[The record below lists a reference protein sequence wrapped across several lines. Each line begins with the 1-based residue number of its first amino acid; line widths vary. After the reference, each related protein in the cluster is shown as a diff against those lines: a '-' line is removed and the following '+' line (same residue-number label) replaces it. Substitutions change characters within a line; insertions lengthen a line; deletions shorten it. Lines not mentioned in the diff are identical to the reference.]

1 MMLGLEDMFASTT
14 TVVGW
19 AHVLQPRSHNASKKG
34 RCLSALIEVHAP
46 VRLSVQH
53 GCCDGLSLCFRL
65 SLQAQKKK
73 PQKSSGKKK
82 QVHRFTIGCAPK
94 VIDED
99 ILDMVSLEKY
109 LKERIKVNNK
119 LNNLGKEV
127 HIDHESNSVTVTAN
141 IPFSKR
147 YLKYLTKKYLKR
159 HKLRDFLR
167 VVSKSKDSYELRF
180 YNFET
185 EDTDNEDED

>member
-1 MMLGLEDMFASTT
+1 M
-14 TVVGW
+14 VV
-19 AHVLQPRSHNASKKG
+19 AT
-34 RCLSALIEVHAP
+34 
-46 VRLSVQH
+46 
-53 GCCDGLSLCFRL
+53 
-65 SLQAQKKK
+65 AQKKK
-73 PQKSSGKKK
+73 PQKPSGKKK

>member
-1 MMLGLEDMFASTT
+1 MWTESFTNLLHTASE
-14 TVVGW
+14 
-19 AHVLQPRSHNASKKG
+19 A
-34 RCLSALIEVHAP
+34 
-46 VRLSVQH
+46 
-53 GCCDGLSLCFRL
+53 
-65 SLQAQKKK
+65 AQKKK

-147 YLKYLTKKYLKR
+147 LMYKR
-159 HKLRDFLR
+159 EAFLLFLQPCSCGYFGVMIMSR
-167 VVSKSKDSYELRF
+167 TMAQNGFLPPWQSDV
-180 YNFET
+180 YNTNSRCAYRGYSECGSQWDCSAACQHLIAAEKT
-185 EDTDNEDED
+185 RGTQYRAVHSDL